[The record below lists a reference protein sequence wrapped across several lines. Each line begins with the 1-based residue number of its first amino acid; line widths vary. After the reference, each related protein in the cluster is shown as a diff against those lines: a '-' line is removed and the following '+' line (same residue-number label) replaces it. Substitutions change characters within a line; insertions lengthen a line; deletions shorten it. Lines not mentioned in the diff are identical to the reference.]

1 MKSVRKR
8 RGVHALV
15 FAGLV
20 GVLTLGLA
28 TQAMACGGCPTPTPV
43 FAGANFKQQVGNT
56 TVTANV
62 TTVGT
67 GETIVA
73 TLATGTFAG
82 TVTCGDNITPNSG
95 YTNVID
101 QNGGTGRLVVCV
113 KPAGHAPGINAVTAT
128 YPGFAGLSVLNVVR
142 LSGDV
147 SAAGLRNVGAGSN
160 PTVSSGTIHIST
172 PDNLLFGV
180 VSNSNTANFVPDP
193 GWTAIPGATTAFGT
207 GAGRRNITPVF
218 RFTDNAPPADYA
230 VTGTPPGHGLTGSG
244 FWQAAIGQFQQ
255 FGCDTRTRTNH
266 TRLRGLDFAPAPD
279 PRPG

>member
-15 FAGLV
+15 LTGLV

-28 TQAMACGGCPTPTPV
+28 TQAMACGCPQPAPV
-43 FAGANFKQQVGNT
+43 FAGANFKQQVGNN
-56 TVTANV
+56 TVSTNV
-62 TTVGT
+62 SSVGPND
-67 GETIVA
+67 TIVA

-82 TVTCGDNITPNSG
+82 AVTCSDNTGGG

-113 KPAGHAPGINAVTAT
+113 KPAPHAAGITSVTAT

-142 LSGDV
+142 IPSTAEIGGP
-147 SAAGLRNVGAGSN
+147 GLNSVGAGSN

-172 PDNLLFGV
+172 LDNLLFGV

-193 GWTAIPGATTAFGT
+193 GWNVVPGATTAFGS
-207 GAGRRNITPVF
+207 GAGRRNITPVY
-218 RFTDNAPPADYA
+218 RYTGGAGPNDYA

-244 FWQAAIGQFQQ
+244 FWQAGIIQFHQN
-255 FGCDTRTRTNH
+255 GCDT
-266 TRLRGLDFAPAPD
+266 
-279 PRPG
+279 

>member
-1 MKSVRKR
+1 MKNVRKR

-15 FAGLV
+15 LTGLV

-28 TQAMACGGCPTPTPV
+28 TQAMACGCPTPAPV

-56 TVTANV
+56 TVTTNVSSVGAND
-62 TTVGT
+62 TL
-67 GETIVA
+67 VA

-82 TVTCGDNITPNSG
+82 AVTCSDNISG
-95 YTNVID
+95 TVGWAQSVVD

-113 KPAGHAPGINAVTAT
+113 KAAPHAPGIISVTAT

-142 LSGDV
+142 LAGSDV
-147 SAAGLRNVGAGSN
+147 GAAGLHNVGAGSN

-172 PDNLLFGV
+172 LDNLLFGV

-193 GWTAIPGATTAFGT
+193 GWTVVPGATTAFGS
-207 GAGRRNITPVF
+207 GAGRRNITPVY
-218 RFTDNAPPADYA
+218 RYTDGAGPNDYA

-244 FWQAAIGQFQQ
+244 FWQAAIIQFHQN
-255 FGCDTRTRTNH
+255 GCDI
-266 TRLRGLDFAPAPD
+266 
-279 PRPG
+279 